1 MGDVLAELEDVL
13 RSKPPKERITPN
25 EELMLQLCKAKA
37 IRDFTVSS
45 CASSAVVWIATKRFT
60 HGQRFNTSVGSA
72 MIAGMWKFNRTLNS
86 CVDKIL
92 GSQGSRLQLEL
103 AIIILSKHQQDES
116 RMKLVRKY
124 FYPEEV
130 YSDTKPDSPFLR
142 WRYRNMYFDNSA
154 HERIEERKDE
164 SLHEK
169 SNEQQRTRS
178 TSIGGGD
185 TTADPFDFL
194 FGHEDGKDAALDDN
208 NIISRRRL
216 RKRARRHRSRHSE
229 IANNESEN

>member
-1 MGDVLAELEDVL
+1 MGDVLAELENML
-13 RSKPPKERITPN
+13 RSKPAKDRITAK
-25 EELMLQLCKAKA
+25 EELVLQACKAKA
-37 IRDFTVSS
+37 IRDFTIGA

-92 GSQGSRLQLEL
+92 GLQGSRLQLEL
-103 AIIILSKHQQDES
+103 AFIILAKHPQDES
-116 RMKLVRKY
+116 RMNLVRKY

-130 YSDTKPDSPFLR
+130 FSDTKPDSPFFR

-154 HERIEERKDE
+154 HERTEESKDE
-164 SLHEK
+164 SCHEK
-169 SNEQQRTRS
+169 SDEQKRVQS
-178 TSIGGGD
+178 TSTGGGD
-185 TTADPFDFL
+185 MTADTFDIL
-194 FGHEDGKDAALDDN
+194 FGHEDGKDIALDD

-229 IANNESEN
+229 ITFNETEN